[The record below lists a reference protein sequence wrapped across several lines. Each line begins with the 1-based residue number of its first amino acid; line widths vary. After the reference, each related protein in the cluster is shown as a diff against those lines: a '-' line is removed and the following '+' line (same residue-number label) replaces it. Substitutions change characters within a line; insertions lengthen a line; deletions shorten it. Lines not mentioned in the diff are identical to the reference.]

1 LDVEKIK
8 GACSVVF
15 SAASC
20 AWCWRPQSRLQ
31 REPYPVVQNPC
42 HLRLRHPTRW
52 HTELHRRTEVVFVER
67 SPRQQCSELG
77 ERAKR
82 FRIRARRNREGRG
95 CGVEKGERKPAPPS
109 RLGRSTRRSVANRRL
124 WEGASPVRNAQITST
139 KTP

>member
-1 LDVEKIK
+1 MK

-20 AWCWRPQSRLQ
+20 AWSWKPQSRLQ
-31 REPYPVVQNPC
+31 REPYPVVQNQC

-52 HTELHRRTEVVFVER
+52 HKELQHRTQVVFVGR
-67 SPRQQCSELG
+67 SPRQQCSELE

-95 CGVEKGERKPAPPS
+95 CGVEKGARKPAPPG
-109 RLGRSTRRSVANRRL
+109 RVDRSTRRSVANRRL
-124 WEGASPVRNAQITST
+124 WEGANPVRDAQITCT
-139 KTP
+139 KTR